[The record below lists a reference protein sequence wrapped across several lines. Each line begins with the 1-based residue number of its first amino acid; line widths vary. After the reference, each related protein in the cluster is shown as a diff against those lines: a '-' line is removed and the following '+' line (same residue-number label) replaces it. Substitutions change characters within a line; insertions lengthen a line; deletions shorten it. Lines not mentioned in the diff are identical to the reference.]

1 VRDARRAD
9 GGGFRS
15 GFVTLVGR
23 PNVGKST
30 LLNRVVG
37 TKVSIVSEHA
47 QTTRNQVRGVLNLPP
62 GVRGA
67 PGEGVVR
74 GVPVEGAQAVFIDTP
89 GIHKPRT
96 ELGRRLNQRSFDTL
110 NAVDVVCFLV
120 EANAPI
126 GAGDRYIAGLLA
138 EIPTPVVLALNKVD
152 AAGRAEIAG
161 HLGQAAATL
170 GDFAAY
176 VPLSALTGDGVDVL
190 IDEVTA
196 RLPPGPAYYPD
207 GIVTDQPDT
216 FLAAEV
222 LREKLLAV
230 ARQEL
235 PHSLAVT
242 VEEIEERESAVSSGD
257 TPGPPG
263 SSGDTPGPP
272 GGVLLVMRAVIR
284 VERDSQKAIVIGR
297 GGAVLK
303 EAGTQARKELEALLG
318 ARVHLETHVKVD
330 KDWQRR
336 PESLD
341 RLGY

>member
-1 VRDARRAD
+1 V
-9 GGGFRS
+9 RS

-37 TKVSIVSEHA
+37 TKVSIVSEHT

-62 GVRGA
+62 GA
-67 PGEGVVR
+67 R
-74 GVPVEGAQAVFIDTP
+74 GVPEEAAQAVFIDTP

-96 ELGRRLNQRSFDTL
+96 ELGRRLNQRSLETL
-110 NAVDVVCFLV
+110 TAVDVVCFLV
-120 EANAPI
+120 EANTPI
-126 GAGDRYIAGLLA
+126 GAGDRYIAGLLT
-138 EIPTPVVLALNKVD
+138 EIPTPVVLVLNKVD
-152 AAGRAEIAG
+152 AASRAEIAE
-161 HLGQAAATL
+161 HLSQAASVL

-176 VPLSALTGDGVDVL
+176 VPLSARTGDGVDLLV
-190 IDEVTA
+190 DEVA
-196 RLPPGPAYYPD
+196 SRLPPGPAYYPD
-207 GIVTDQPDT
+207 DILTDQPDT

-242 VEEIEERESAVSSGD
+242 VEEIEERVGAGAED
-257 TPGPPG
+257 
-263 SSGDTPGPP
+263 
-272 GGVLLVMRAVIR
+272 VLLVIRAVIR

-297 GGAVLK
+297 GGSVLK

-318 ARVHLETHVKVD
+318 ARVHLETHVKVE

-336 PESLD
+336 PEALD